1 MPFPDGTGKPPLEE
15 VAADTLPPTIVPPTH
30 AHFHNGQPAHRAFVH
45 WHPCICEPNGSSR
58 KMVTTNG
65 RAKPARMACHDRP
78 PHRRNPAHIK
88 QMILKSNVVQ
98 CVKLAASD
106 PLTFIF
112 YHHTVSYAPYMIF
125 VTLADWGKN
134 GLVHKA
140 ISMPCMHNKLNMHF
154 SAPTGRDFDPKHW
167 APRVHDPYTG
177 LGNRLQH
184 GSAICCIGQT
194 HTGKPH

>member
-88 QMILKSNVVQ
+88 QMIPKPNVVQ

-112 YHHTVSYAPYMIF
+112 LSSHGIIRALYDICHA
-125 VTLADWGKN
+125 G
-134 GLVHKA
+134 
-140 ISMPCMHNKLNMHF
+140 
-154 SAPTGRDFDPKHW
+154 
-167 APRVHDPYTG
+167 G
-177 LGNRLQH
+177 LGEERL
-184 GSAICCIGQT
+184 GSQGHFHAL
-194 HTGKPH
+194 HA